1 METFKLHK
9 VKATNTEVNSLCICY
24 IFSYSA
30 QGRGPQV
37 PECGC
42 YSLSVFHMIFRIT

>member
-1 METFKLHK
+1 MVPWFISKKIQPRLP
-9 VKATNTEVNSLCICY
+9 LDL
-24 IFSYSA
+24 FF